1 MRLSGNKG
9 QYFLYESRK
18 LIAFHMP
25 LQCLS
30 MLIQGKIK
38 CDKTS

>member
-9 QYFLYESRK
+9 QYFLHEGRK
-18 LIAFHMP
+18 LMAFHMS

-30 MLIQGKIK
+30 MQN
-38 CDKTS
+38 KT